1 LPDSYTQKY
10 QQYLLKDGDV
20 IIAMT
25 YMATE
30 TKILGVPTIAETQG
44 KNLLLQQFE
53 IKPATR
59 MVKL

>member
-30 TKILGVPTIAETQG
+30 TKILGVPTIVETQG
-44 KNLLLQQFE
+44 KNLLLNQ
-53 IKPATR
+53 R
-59 MVKL
+59 VGKLII